1 MELWGFENRFES
13 VGMTAGLF
21 TIPGRNGPN
30 RTSSSSSATRGADEI
45 PQLHDALTVLPED
58 GNNLEEVG
66 SRQEFVIRFERE
78 PAQRGSRT
86 PNPSDSWS
94 YRGVFVER
102 DGVAGISSKEEAEM
116 VRDQVERFSHFE
128 ELQRRYPRDPIVEYH
143 DHDGSDT
150 DTNQDHAG
158 MPFFGGVDYLAEG
171 ESLEDDELLDPAG
184 AAIQNPSRAN
194 FRKLELER
202 AEVDALIAVLL
213 AALCSGNLDVI
224 ASLFNAIAQRSGLT
238 VAQVAARTAEALG
251 MADREAAEF
260 GDKFADLYKKSDDP
274 KKRAEMLGELKKL
287 EVLYQQNTNRRE
299 QLQSILRQSFS
310 VNETMNNANEGVMRW
325 NDRRGQRGWGM

>member
-1 MELWGFENRFES
+1 MELWGFENRFET
-13 VGMTAGLF
+13 VGTGGLF
-21 TIPGRNGPN
+21 KIRRSGAGGGGGSGG
-30 RTSSSSSATRGADEI
+30 SSSTRGADEI
-45 PQLHDALTVLPED
+45 PPHLDTLTVQPEE

-66 SRQEFVIRFERE
+66 SRQEYTVCFEG
-78 PAQRGSRT
+78 QRRQGANVSAN
-86 PNPSDSWS
+86 PNERWC

-116 VRDQVERFSHFE
+116 VRDQVEGLPGFE
-128 ELQRRYPRDPIVEYH
+128 SLRNKDPMPMVEYH
-143 DHDGSDT
+143 DHDGSDA

-224 ASLFNAIAQRSGLT
+224 ASLFNALAQRSGLT

-299 QLQSILRQSFS
+299 QLQGILRQSMA
-310 VNETMNNANEGVMRW
+310 VNDTNNNANEGIHRW
-325 NDRRGQRGWGM
+325 NDRRAQRSWGMG